1 MRNSQGDGYEV
12 ADVFRKHLKDYKQGH
27 RLSYEQ
33 TRVAN
38 AIMRC
43 RTPAMG
49 GVLKS
54 CNNGC
59 GHWEFNYRSCK
70 NRHCPKCGS
79 FEKAQWL
86 EAQKIWLLPIPY
98 FHVVFTIDHVFN
110 PLVWWNQEIMYAH
123 LIKTA
128 AQILKTYGQ
137 TYLGGEIGFTMVLH
151 TWGQSIQQHPH
162 LHFMVTGGALVHTA
176 DGYRWQAA
184 KNNFLFPVEQFSL
197 DFRRAFC
204 AGVQKL
210 CQEGC
215 LYVQGGN
222 LDVAGMLRKANA
234 KNWEVFIQPPLYG
247 PEKLIDYL
255 GRYVFRIA
263 ISNHR
268 ILGLNNGLVRFSY
281 FDNREDGKHKQMIL
295 PAVEFIGRFLSH
307 VLPERFVRI
316 RHFGLHHGS
325 CRRKLQQARRL
336 LGLPMQLPVILK
348 LKLLEWLKQILQLE
362 TDPRLCPV
370 CKKGILV
377 PGRQFGPVSGWR
389 EQVLPLL
396 GLCERWKFAAL

>member
-1 MRNSQGDGYEV
+1 
-12 ADVFRKHLKDYKQGH
+12 
-27 RLSYEQ
+27 
-33 TRVAN
+33 
-38 AIMRC
+38 
-43 RTPAMG
+43 
-49 GVLKS
+49 
-54 CNNGC
+54 
-59 GHWEFNYRSCK
+59 
-70 NRHCPKCGS
+70 
-79 FEKAQWL
+79 
-86 EAQKIWLLPIPY
+86 
-98 FHVVFTIDHVFN
+98 
-110 PLVWWNQEIMYAH
+110 
-123 LIKTA
+123 
-128 AQILKTYGQ
+128 
-137 TYLGGEIGFTMVLH
+137 
-151 TWGQSIQQHPH
+151 
-162 LHFMVTGGALVHTA
+162 
-176 DGYRWQAA
+176 
-184 KNNFLFPVEQFSL
+184 
-197 DFRRAFC
+197 
-204 AGVQKL
+204 
-210 CQEGC
+210 
-215 LYVQGGN
+215 
-222 LDVAGMLRKANA
+222 
-234 KNWEVFIQPPLYG
+234 VFIQPRLYG

-348 LKLLEWLKQILQLE
+348 LKLLEWLKQILQIE

-396 GLCERWKFAAL
+396 GLFERWKFAAL